1 MALVKL
7 VTNEN
12 RSLNPFKGT
21 FLLNFKIKGRN
32 DTTAGKIDGKGNYLF
47 NQYQTMIA
55 LDEYLSEFL
64 EDKASKKHLELGGN
78 LKWSLDE
85 DLDHAFL
92 YYKTFFKTLEDDAKL
107 TDLWT
112 DLKISVKKM
121 DDFIESELNTTWS
134 QYTENIQND
143 MNPQE
148 AMRKLK
154 ISFYTFFKE
163 LVVKPF
169 FKECLKGLSSWIQ
182 LVCNAKGVK
191 FTITSKSNPLGF
203 KFDVFSDDTTAKKEP
218 AQIEAMVENT
228 KELKEKY
235 VEYEKAQLKAKM
247 SQMGAYTTVK
257 QEDGDFIDLYFE
269 KPQDEN
275 LKEKVIAKR
284 KQAVLDSMDKVFV
297 DQVLNELPNSGFLTA
312 EHIYNVLK
320 LDKSE
325 DVDNYIE
332 RVKLVALKELY
343 YRLEREVTNKKYI
356 INAQQYPDENALRAL
371 DQDVWLLRYFH
382 KATSQK
388 DFSFKLSNALEFF
401 LTEKLFTKS
410 YNIDFKPLIQKIK
423 LSKIDSKQ
431 KYDQIID
438 AFINSLL
445 AKGEYTEATLNF
457 FVSEEL
463 KKFPVLTFLD
473 VAQKSAT
480 KLQEPQLQK
489 SNFPAL
495 YEFAKKIGSASDSK
509 TFIGGKKLDSEVKEE
524 QTLQLRQAKSLFS
537 EKFGIVESE
546 NGKSAYEVYQQKKFE
561 VDLKSKVLRDAYPSV
576 EGNKLVF
583 KHIKKLQTFEKDAN
597 GQLILDENGKPKVA
611 YEKNRDGSFKLDLV
625 GNPIPIYQEVSL
637 NIDPI
642 TIERMSDEDVDS
654 LTGLEKE
661 VDLSDD
667 TNPKAQSPFRFAHL
681 VRVKTTTINGIT
693 KDIII
698 KGPFKGF
705 SVEELANT
713 TGKFLGDGQAYSVDE
728 NGNAVSIHEFIS
740 TEDGDVSV
748 RYDSIN
754 EPYITWSKDRFLI
767 TLPPARKYAGERN
780 SLKKL
785 KATRSSIEVVQGS
798 GQSSWS
804 YYFQGEDYEAIKAC
818 LGSCLMSK
826 KAHDELKKY
835 YAKLLEKDRALKE
848 ENLLN
853 YTPEK
858 IGGFKE
864 NMEFNN
870 KQQEAL
876 AWLDSNDLKGVM
888 ALDTGVG
895 KTLVGVTA
903 MQIGSKKKKDAK
915 FLIISSD
922 RLVGNFFGEIDNFLT
937 PEVAT
942 NLKSRSEEIGYTEFV
957 KRWEKG
963 VNFKSEYYCMIFD
976 EVNEALTGK
985 ASEAISN
992 VKHPRKILLTGS
1004 ALEKSP
1010 ADLFRFVS
1018 LSTGNP
1024 IDPAKEKAF
1033 VDKYAVNVGGKFV
1046 GIKPEERHLFNTWLK
1061 QNAYFA
1067 NKMDV
1072 EYKISQRPKL
1082 KAKVEVTKQVNMDE
1096 EVATA
1101 YSKIAVTIQ
1110 KELKQMQERYAFLL
1124 SDQDIAT
1131 MPENLQNEKDIAVGA
1146 LKSKIAL
1153 LHLFSLNPTKAMKK
1167 YAKLEKL
1174 PFVEGTTYANP
1185 KIDEAVNVGEELIQ
1199 NSKKVLYFTEDN
1211 DVAKETA
1218 LALSKKISGRLHA
1231 LCLSNYILFY
1241 ENGKIVKKSKISKKT
1256 NLETYVLRRNASEQ
1270 PDPTKDFV
1278 DMGWAIKAVKKVI
1291 VNNDDV
1297 ATMTCNSS
1305 YARGFNLQNFKAVVH
1320 LDRDGWDSEEIKQR
1334 TARAFRQG
1342 QKDEVLEIMVDAVLP
1357 PSKVKGDMA
1366 KSIDELRGM
1375 VHGADQKFFNAI
1387 IKESGAIKLSENYDK
1402 VEHAVVTDKA
1412 TKPNLEEFTRAIIPT
1427 REVQNQI
1434 AEFEKNKKE
1443 DPIKHTILDP
1453 NRFNHPDAVNLT
1465 EQQKLVADL
1474 SGFSALLNVSYK
1486 GLTQRINVGVD
1497 SLTKNMSGSTTSN
1510 WLDFFVRYIYGVD
1523 GEVKNHHFKTNRCAP
1538 DSLGNRALFTQLV
1551 AMKKQGMNKL
1561 KTTAAGDYS
1570 QFNPETGMGY
1580 PGAYIGYWVW
1590 PKFGYDAIVSI
1601 NLNPILENSKLYK
1614 QALVDKQIAT
1624 NNLTRLQEPI
1634 KPIKPIQ
1641 VGEYLDVNILRAI
1654 VNDTS
1659 LNMVSKM
1666 EKILDLL
1673 QTRTFYTN
1681 IVDFLILKNYITIE
1695 QIMDKLYFKT
1705 WDVAE
1710 ELEYHNNNRILLNYA
1725 SKYDNALPLTRGN
1738 KKDLSLLLEG
1748 YGKYYSYRSDEYVKI
1763 NNKSRSEETEY
1774 QDMVLTWN
1782 YFVTPYLTK
1791 YPDIC
1796 NLFNLFSDQ
1805 NLSLTQQQLDD
1816 FLVSYETKIGNEQE
1830 IFDKKTAEYNAQMVI
1845 YNEQYRLYEEEKQR
1859 HESFFNPDAIEID
1872 KKTIMDDLANNVYSA
1887 SISSKLTTVGWHLMR
1902 RFKACYILEA
1912 SGKVT
1917 NRMSILDLYEIV
1929 HKGADG
1935 KVFKAGE
1942 EWWKVIGFDTN
1953 MELNIADEN
1962 SKSYK
1967 KLTKYMIEKVKEA
1980 GFETLEEYLSSPV
1993 DPFDVNSISC
2003 WIDFFNNPS
2012 FMRFTKED
2020 RKTIVKTYAKELKA
2034 VLMKANEAEK
2044 EQLLVGIEY
2053 LKTSENL
2060 SIRVAKQS
2068 KKASEEFKTDEDMM
2082 YQNALADDHIL
2093 TAIDEQIANEEKLAK
2108 TAKEISVLR
2117 GDLKPISNPFKK
2129 PKGV

>member
-12 RSLNPFKGT
+12 RSLNPFKGH

-55 LDEYLSEFL
+55 LDEYLSDYL
-64 EDKASKKHLELGGN
+64 EEKASKKHLELGGD

-85 DLDHAFL
+85 DLDQAFL
-92 YYKTFFKTLEDDAKL
+92 YYKTFFKNPEDDAKL
-107 TDLWT
+107 TDLWM

-121 DDFIESELNTTWS
+121 DDFIESELNTTWKE
-134 QYTENIQND
+134 YTQNIQIGMND
-143 MNPQE
+143 KE
-148 AMRKLK
+148 AMKKLK

-191 FTITSKSNPLGF
+191 YTINSKSNPLGF
-203 KFDVFSDDTTAKKEP
+203 KFDAFADDNTAQREP
-218 AQIEAMVENT
+218 AQVEAMVENT

-235 VEYEKAQLKAKM
+235 VEYEKAQLKAKL
-247 SQMGAYTTVK
+247 SLKGAYTTLK

-284 KQAVLDSMDKVFV
+284 KLAVLNSMDQVFI
-297 DQVLNELPNSGFLTA
+297 DSLIAEIPNGRFANYTTA
-312 EHIYNVLK
+312 ESIYNSFTK
-320 LDKSE
+320 LEKPE
-325 DVDNYIE
+325 DVDTYIE
-332 RVKLVALKELY
+332 HQKASALTSLYRNLERDADTRRSLISSQLNPDTNALKAIDEELSLY
-343 YRLEREVTNKKYI
+343 
-356 INAQQYPDENALRAL
+356 
-371 DQDVWLLRYFH
+371 RYFKNTAGE
-382 KATSQK
+382 KA
-388 DFSFKLSNALEFF
+388 FSFKMSNALEFF
-401 LTEKLFTKS
+401 LIEKLFTKS
-410 YNIDFKPLIQKIK
+410 YKIDFKPLIQKIK
-423 LSKIDSKQ
+423 LSKIDSQQ
-431 KYDQIID
+431 KYDQTID

-445 AKGEYTEATLNF
+445 AKGEYTEATLNDI
-457 FVSEEL
+457 SEEL

-473 VAQKSAT
+473 VAQKSAE
-480 KLQEPQLQK
+480 KLLEPELQK
-489 SNFPAL
+489 SNFPTL
-495 YEFAKKIGSASDSK
+495 YEFAKKIQSASDPK
-509 TFIGGKKLDSEVKEE
+509 TIIGGKKLDSEVKEE
-524 QTLQLRQAKSLFS
+524 QTTQLKQAQSLFS

-583 KHIKKLQTFEKDAN
+583 KHIKKLQTFEKDAT
-597 GQLILDENGKPKVA
+597 GQLLLDENGKPKVA
-611 YEKNRDGSFKLDLV
+611 YEKNRDGSLKLDLV

-642 TIERMSDEDVDS
+642 TIERMSDEDVDN

-661 VDLSDD
+661 VELSDD
-667 TNPKAQSPFRFAHL
+667 TTPKPQSPFRFAHL

-693 KDIII
+693 KDIIT

-705 SVEELANT
+705 SVEDLANA

-754 EPYITWSKDRFLI
+754 EPYITWAKDRFLI
-767 TLPPARKYAGERN
+767 TLPPARKYAAERN
-780 SLKKL
+780 SLKRL

-826 KAHDELKKY
+826 KAYDELKKY

-864 NMEFNN
+864 KIEFNN

-942 NLKSRSEEIGYTEFV
+942 DLKSRSEEIGYTEFV

-1072 EYKISQRPKL
+1072 EYKLSQRPKL
-1082 KAKVEVTKQVNMDE
+1082 LPKVEVTKQVNMADD
-1096 EVATA
+1096 VAVA
-1101 YSKIAVTIQ
+1101 YSKIAGSIQ

-1131 MPENLQNEKDIAVGA
+1131 MPENLQTEKDIAVGA
-1146 LKSKIAL
+1146 LKNKIAL

-1167 YAKLEKL
+1167 YAKLEKQ

-1199 NSKKVLYFTEDN
+1199 NSKKVIYFTEDN

-1218 LALSKKISGRLHA
+1218 IALSKKISGRLHA
-1231 LCLSNYILFY
+1231 LCLSNYIIFY
-1241 ENGKIVKKSKISKKT
+1241 ENGKIVKKSKITKKT

-1270 PDPTKDFV
+1270 PDPTKSFV
-1278 DMGWAIKAVKKVI
+1278 DMGWAIKAVKKFI
-1291 VNNDDV
+1291 VNNDDL

-1305 YARGFNLQNFKAVVH
+1305 YARGFNLQKFKAVVH

-1342 QKDEVLEIMVDAVLP
+1342 QTEEVLEIMVDAVLP
-1357 PSKVKGDMA
+1357 PNQVKGDMA

-1375 VHGADQKFFNAI
+1375 VQGADQKFFNAI
-1387 IKESGAIKLSENYDK
+1387 IKDSGAIKLSENYDK

-1434 AEFEKNKKE
+1434 AEFEKNKRE
-1443 DPIKHTILDP
+1443 NPIKYTTLDP
-1453 NRFNHPDAVNLT
+1453 NRFNHPNAVNLT
-1465 EQQKLVADL
+1465 DEQKLAADL
-1474 SGFSALLNVSYK
+1474 SGLSGILNVSYK
-1486 GLTQRINVGVD
+1486 GIKQAVWV
-1497 SLTKNMSGSTTSN
+1497 GSTGTQNINAS
-1510 WLDFFVRYIYGVD
+1510 WLNVFTRSITLD
-1523 GEVKNHHFKTNRCAP
+1523 EVNNYHFKADECAP
-1538 DSLGNRALFTQLV
+1538 DSLGNRALFSQLV
-1551 AMKKQGMNKL
+1551 AMKREGKKAL
-1561 KTTAAGDYS
+1561 TTHGVGDYLS
-1570 QFNPETGMGY
+1570 FNHETGIAN
-1580 PGAYIGYWVW
+1580 PGDYFGYWVW
-1590 PKFGYDAIVSI
+1590 PKFGYNVRVSVKKS
-1601 NLNPILENSKLYK
+1601 LLESHAKLFE
-1614 QALVDKQIAT
+1614 QALMDKMGVM
-1624 NNLTRLQEPI
+1624 NNLPSLQEPV
-1634 KPIKPIQ
+1634 KPIKPTPP
-1641 VGEYLDVNILRAI
+1641 EDVDFNILTTLI
-1654 VNDTS
+1654 NDTS
-1659 LNMVSKM
+1659 LDMFVKL
-1666 EKILDLL
+1666 EKILDLM
-1673 QTRTFYTN
+1673 QSKTFIDNYVSQVSSYTSM
-1681 IVDFLILKNYITIE
+1681 VRLINR
-1695 QIMDKLYFKT
+1695 LYFKK
-1705 WDVAE
+1705 WDIAE
-1710 ELEYHNNNRILLNYA
+1710 ELDYCNTNRLVLNYA
-1725 SKYDNALPLTRGN
+1725 EKHITQLPLSKGN
-1738 KKDLSLLLEG
+1738 NKMIFIIAEG
-1748 YGKYYSYRSDEYVKI
+1748 QGKYYSSRTEDFIKQ
-1763 NNKSRSEETEY
+1763 NNKARSEDSDY
-1774 QDMVLTWN
+1774 LKKVNTWN
-1782 YFVTPYLTK
+1782 NFITPYLTK

-1796 NLFNLFSDQ
+1796 NLFNLFIDQ
-1805 NLSLTQQQLDD
+1805 NSNLTQQQLED
-1816 FLVSYETKIGNEQE
+1816 FVLSYQTRVANEMQSLQTRM
-1830 IFDKKTAEYNAQMVI
+1830 DEYNRQMVI
-1845 YNEQYRLYEEEKQR
+1845 YREQSRLYKEEKQR
-1859 HESFFNPDAIEID
+1859 REAFLNVDDIAID
-1872 KKTIMDDLANNVYSA
+1872 KKTITDDLANNMYSA
-1887 SISSKLTTVGWHLMR
+1887 DISSKLNSEGWHYMR
-1902 RFKACYILEA
+1902 RLKACYILEK
-1912 SGKVT
+1912 SGAITGDK
-1917 NRMSILDLYEIV
+1917 MEIIDLYDIV

-1942 EWWKVIGFDTN
+1942 EWWKVIGTDQNYT
-1953 MELNIADEN
+1953 LNIADEN

-1967 KLTKYMIEKVKEA
+1967 KLTKYMMEKVKEA
-1980 GFETLEEYLSSPV
+1980 GYETLEEYLSSPV
-1993 DPFDVNSISC
+1993 DPFDVNSVSC
-2003 WIDFFNNPS
+2003 WRTFFEDS
-2012 FMRFTKED
+2012 TFMGFTQED
-2020 RKTIVKTYAKELKA
+2020 RNSIVKTYAKEIKA
-2034 VLMKANEAEK
+2034 VLMKASPAQKEK
-2044 EQLLVGIEY
+2044 LLVAIEDM
-2053 LKTSENL
+2053 KTNRNL
-2060 SIRVAKQS
+2060 PVRVAKQS
-2068 KKASEEFKTDEDMM
+2068 KKASEQFKTSEDMM

-2093 TAIDEQIANEEKLAK
+2093 TSINEQIANEEKLAK